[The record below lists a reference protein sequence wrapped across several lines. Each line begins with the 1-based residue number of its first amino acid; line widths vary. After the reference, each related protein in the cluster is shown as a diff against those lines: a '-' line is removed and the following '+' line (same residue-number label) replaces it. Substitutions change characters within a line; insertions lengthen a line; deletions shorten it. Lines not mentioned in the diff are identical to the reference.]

1 MSINPKVLLVDDDE
15 RLRTLIAGFLVKHGI
30 DAEGVGTAASAQRYV
45 QRQAYDLVVLDL
57 MLPDGDGIA
66 LCRRLRELAPGTP
79 VIMLSA
85 RGDDV
90 DRIIGLEVGADDY
103 LGKPCNP
110 RELVARIHSVLR
122 RTRQRSQPGLPASRE
137 TLRFGEFEL
146 DLWSRVLKRDG
157 QAVRLTTGEYQ
168 LLEALALNARRVLGR
183 DELHRMVSG
192 NRGETLSR
200 SIDLL
205 VSRLRRIL
213 EPDAAEPR
221 YIQTVWGRGYIFVPD
236 HAEATA
242 P

>member
-1 MSINPKVLLVDDDE
+1 MSPKVLLVDDDE
-15 RLRTLIAGFLVKHGI
+15 RLRSLIASFLGKHAI
-30 DAEGVGTAASAQRYV
+30 EAEAVGTAAAAQRYM
-45 QRQAYDLVVLDL
+45 QRDHYDLVVLDL
-57 MLPDGDGIA
+57 MLPDGDGIS
-66 LCRRLRELAPGTP
+66 LCRRLRELSPGTP
-79 VIMLSA
+79 IIMLSA

-103 LGKPCNP
+103 LAKPCNP

-122 RTRQRSQPGLPASRE
+122 RTRQRGLPAVAASRE
-137 TLRFGEFEL
+137 TLRFGDFEL
-146 DLWSRVLKRDG
+146 DLWRRVLSRG
-157 QAVRLTTGEYQ
+157 GEAVRLTTGEYQ
-168 LLEALALNARRVLGR
+168 LLEALALNSRRVLGR

-205 VSRLRRIL
+205 VSRLRRVL
-213 EPDAAEPR
+213 EPDADEPR

-236 HAEATA
+236 HGAAEAT

>member
-1 MSINPKVLLVDDDE
+1 MSISPKVLLVDDDE
-15 RLRTLIAGFLVKHGI
+15 RLRTLIAGFLGKHAI
-30 DAEGVGTAASAQRYV
+30 EAETVGTAASAQRYL
-45 QRQAYDLVVLDL
+45 QRERYDLVVLDL
-57 MLPDGDGIA
+57 MLPDGDGIS
-66 LCRRLRELAPGTP
+66 LCRRLRELSPGTP
-79 VIMLSA
+79 IIMLSA

-103 LGKPCNP
+103 LAKPCNP

-122 RTRQRSQPGLPASRE
+122 RTQQRGLPALPASRE

-146 DLWSRVLKRDG
+146 DLWRRVLMRQG
-157 QAVRLTTGEYQ
+157 EAVRLTTGEYQ
-168 LLEALALNARRVLGR
+168 LLEALALNSRRVLGR

-192 NRGETLSR
+192 NR
-200 SIDLL
+200 DLQ

-213 EPDAAEPR
+213 EPDTVEPR

-236 HAEATA
+236 SLAS